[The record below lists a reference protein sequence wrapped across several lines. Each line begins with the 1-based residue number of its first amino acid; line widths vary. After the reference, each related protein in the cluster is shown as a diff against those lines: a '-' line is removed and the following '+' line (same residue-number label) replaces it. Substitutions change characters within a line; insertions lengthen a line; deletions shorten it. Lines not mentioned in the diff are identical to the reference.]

1 MAEQN
6 VNATSGNKK
15 VLIGPRRFSR
25 MNSPKHGS
33 EGKTLFRCRGRPV
46 LPRSVARIERN
57 EIRERMGIASI
68 GLLIPRRA
76 AIMAKK
82 RADSAHFTA
91 YFALFSLGAR
101 PKIR

>member
-33 EGKTLFRCRGRPV
+33 EGKTLFPVPRPAGLAAQRGP
-46 LPRSVARIERN
+46 
-57 EIRERMGIASI
+57 
-68 GLLIPRRA
+68 
-76 AIMAKK
+76 
-82 RADSAHFTA
+82 D
-91 YFALFSLGAR
+91 
-101 PKIR
+101 

>member
-33 EGKTLFRCRGRPV
+33 EGKTLFRCRAAWPGLSGTKSGKEWA
-46 LPRSVARIERN
+46 LPQSGYLLTTGHSEARRN
-57 EIRERMGIASI
+57 HGEEACR
-68 GLLIPRRA
+68 
-76 AIMAKK
+76 
-82 RADSAHFTA
+82 
-91 YFALFSLGAR
+91 
-101 PKIR
+101 